1 MVLTAARSTDEGMV
15 LPAAEAPVGEAFRSE
30 AEPPGTLLP
39 PRALS
44 GTNAGTSLQL
54 PDTLVLTKRTRV
66 DPQAD
71 GNAAAAAQLLTR
83 ILVMAPGAP
92 LPLPSERIRVMIGC
106 SLSEEVE
113 QRLRGEILGVC
124 AFVADLQ

>member
-1 MVLTAARSTDEGMV
+1 M
-15 LPAAEAPVGEAFRSE
+15 
-30 AEPPGTLLP
+30 
-39 PRALS
+39 
-44 GTNAGTSLQL
+44 
-54 PDTLVLTKRTRV
+54 

-124 AFVADLQ
+124 AFVADLQVPWPT